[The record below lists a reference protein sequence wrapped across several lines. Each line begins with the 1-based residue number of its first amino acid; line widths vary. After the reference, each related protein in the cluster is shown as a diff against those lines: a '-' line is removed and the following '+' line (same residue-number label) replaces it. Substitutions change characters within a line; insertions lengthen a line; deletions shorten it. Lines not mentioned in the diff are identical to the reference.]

1 MRGAGNHTPEGDFM
15 AQPVILVAE
24 DEAGIR
30 EVVAEFLSD
39 SGFNVVEAPDAASAL
54 SLIQSQQVDLVF
66 SDINMPG
73 AMQGDSLAD
82 WLSTHRPTLPVILT
96 SGVEKPT
103 LRGRARRFIRKPYLL
118 LEVEH
123 QIRELLH

>member
-1 MRGAGNHTPEGDFM
+1 M
-15 AQPVILVAE
+15 AEPVILVAE

-30 EVVAEFLSD
+30 EVIAEFLSD
-39 SGFNVVEAPDAASAL
+39 SGFKVVEAPNAKAAL
-54 SLIQSQQVDLVF
+54 DLIESRQIDLVF
-66 SDINMPG
+66 SDVNMPG
-73 AMQGDSLAD
+73 SMQGDSLAD
-82 WLSTHRPTLPVILT
+82 WLSTNRPTLPVILT

-103 LRGRARRFIRKPYLL
+103 LRGSARRFIRKPYLL

>member
-1 MRGAGNHTPEGDFM
+1 M
-15 AQPVILVAE
+15 AHPVILVAE

-30 EVVAEFLSD
+30 EIVAEFLSD
-39 SGFNVVEAPDAASAL
+39 SGFKVVEAPNAEAAL
-54 SLIQSQQVDLVF
+54 ELIQSRPVDLVF
-66 SDINMPG
+66 SDVNMPG
-73 AMQGDSLAD
+73 AMQGDTLAD

-118 LEVEH
+118 LDVEH

>member
-1 MRGAGNHTPEGDFM
+1 M
-15 AQPVILVAE
+15 AEPVILVAE

-30 EVVAEFLSD
+30 EVIAEFLSD
-39 SGFNVVEAPDAASAL
+39 SGFKVVEAPNAKAAL
-54 SLIQSQQVDLVF
+54 DLIESRQIDLVF
-66 SDINMPG
+66 SDVNMPG
-73 AMQGDSLAD
+73 SMQGDSLAD
-82 WLSTHRPTLPVILT
+82 WLSTNRPTLPVILT

-118 LEVEH
+118 LELEH